1 MDENCS
7 GAGASGRPAGAGAA
21 AGAARRNLSRNVR
34 RGVRRSGS
42 AGNIGRSG
50 VPNLW
55 TKNDVL
61 WTEIAFMDK
70 KCIYGQYL
78 HLWTRNVHLWTRNA
92 LYGHYLHLWT
102 KSAFLMENK
111 RYQPLIINKVHL
123 KLYYYQKII
132 I

>member
-61 WTEIAFMDK
+61 WTVIAFMDK

-102 KSAFLMENK
+102 KSAFFMENK
-111 RYQPLIINKVHL
+111 KYQPTFLAMMIYIIVRYLLN
-123 KLYYYQKII
+123 
-132 I
+132 